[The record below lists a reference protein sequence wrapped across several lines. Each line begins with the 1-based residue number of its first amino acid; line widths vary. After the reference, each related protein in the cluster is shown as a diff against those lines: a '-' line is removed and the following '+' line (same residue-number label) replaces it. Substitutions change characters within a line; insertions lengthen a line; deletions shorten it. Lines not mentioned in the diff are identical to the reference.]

1 MNLTFEAEAEVEA
14 REAFLYYF
22 DIDDELGLQFELEFR
37 ELLERIS
44 TRPHSFPK
52 FSNYRKAV
60 MTRFPFCLF
69 FKFEGEDVIL
79 LAVAHQR
86 RRPGYWQKR

>member
-1 MNLTFEAEAEVEA
+1 
-14 REAFLYYF
+14 
-22 DIDDELGLQFELEFR
+22 
-37 ELLERIS
+37 
-44 TRPHSFPK
+44 
-52 FSNYRKAV
+52 

-79 LAVAHQR
+79 HAVAHQR